1 MLYSFYFCLD
11 TFMVFILTPVLYIM
25 KLSSTTAF
33 WGILRVNISIVTKK
47 MREHYG
53 VQDRHYNK
61 NEQGQGKQELM
72 KSEVQIVLM
81 LQYLLQW

>member
-1 MLYSFYFCLD
+1 
-11 TFMVFILTPVLYIM
+11 
-25 KLSSTTAF
+25 
-33 WGILRVNISIVTKK
+33 

-81 LQYLLQW
+81 LQYLLQ